1 MPNRAG
7 RIAAS
12 LDSVHESL
20 RLVQRE
26 LSGVRED
33 GARWRWAAIGMV
45 IALQGALVTALSGYE
60 TAQDADVEDPSSP
73 DRFAPVA
80 LLLRRARSAEYL
92 NAPERVEMTGSAVR
106 QIEHLVA
113 YRNTV
118 VHGLGMSEGEG
129 VAKGCQ
135 RGLEIVRYVLLAYP
149 AFDVSRHHL
158 ICALI
163 SDELSRIEPL
173 LREHG

>member
-1 MPNRAG
+1 MPDRAG

-20 RLVQRE
+20 RMVQRE

-33 GARWRWAAIGMV
+33 SARWRWVAIGMV
-45 IALQGALVTALSGYE
+45 IALQGALVSALSGYE

-73 DRFAPVA
+73 ERFAPVA

-92 NAPERVEMTGSAVR
+92 NTPERVEITGSAVR

-118 VHGLGMSEGEG
+118 VHGLGVSEGEG

-135 RGLEIVRYVLLAYP
+135 RALDIVRHVLLAHP

-158 ICALI
+158 VCALI

-173 LREHG
+173 LRAHG

>member
-1 MPNRAG
+1 MPTHAG

-20 RLVQRE
+20 RMVQRE
-26 LSGVRED
+26 LSGIRED
-33 GARWRWAAIGMV
+33 GARWRWAAVGMV
-45 IALQGALVTALSGYE
+45 IALQGALVTALSSYE

-73 DRFAPVA
+73 DRFAPVS

-92 NAPERVEMTGSAVR
+92 NAPERVEVTGSTVR
-106 QIEHLVA
+106 QIEHLLA

-118 VHGLGMSEGEG
+118 VHGLGVIEGEG

-135 RGLEIVRYVLLAYP
+135 RVLDVLRHVLLTRP
-149 AFDVSRHHL
+149 AFQVSRHHL
-158 ICALI
+158 ACALI
-163 SDELSRIEPL
+163 ADEMSRIEPL